1 MYLKKIEIKGFKSFS
16 DKVVVSFD
24 KGLNVITGPNGSGK
38 CIAGEQKIFLLEEGI
53 EVRKFFEKIYEEKKN
68 ILLKTDEAE
77 YLIPLELST
86 LPSLEE
92 ERYELV
98 FNKPLAIMKK
108 KYNGKILEI
117 IGENGSKIRVTPEH
131 KVLSEQGWKNAKDL
145 SLGAR
150 VLSFGELK
158 IDWEKICE
166 IKTIKYI
173 GDVYDVYL
181 PQQHNYLIGKYG
193 VVVHNSNLIDAIKF
207 VLGEN
212 NARLLRVDKMVN
224 LFSDS
229 IREKDTKVYGRI
241 YLDNSDKKIP
251 LDEKEVVISRYLD
264 KNGES
269 VYYVNRKRATK
280 VAVQNLLSMAGLY
293 VRGYNIVMQGE
304 ISRMSERTP
313 EEIRKIIEESVG
325 LASYDE
331 KRAEAE
337 EELKEAE
344 VNLKVAMSKLEEVR
358 NRLLQLEEE
367 MNRKATKKSLEN
379 ILQKLQAMTIRKEIE
394 KKLNAKKEV
403 EDQVKRIDEELEKI
417 EEVYSIKKKQY
428 DDIVS
433 RYISEKRDNTLN
445 EMVLKL
451 REIDSTILKNNN
463 EVNEL
468 RLQESKIRQE
478 IEKIERDLTE
488 KKKEFQAMREKIRRL
503 KKEVKMKK
511 KKHDKVKEK
520 LRMIKNE
527 LLTKQKEI
535 AKLNNYLENATI
547 RENQLSKELENI
559 KRGIKSKEEGLKA
572 NISQFR
578 VLNKRKSMIKRSIRM
593 FDLKLKKE
601 QKRETRLRTRLR
613 KKLAELEGMS
623 KQAKMKV
630 ERIEELRRVHR
641 DMEELREKVEKN
653 IGLKMGELITLK
665 KNEER
670 ARKLSEIIK
679 KAGINSKGIVADL
692 ISYPAE
698 LSKEVNLILEDFM
711 EAIVIDENEDIYL
724 ISKVLEQLGIS
735 GICLIKQTSIKDLG
749 SQNDENSILEKIEF
763 KIPGLKES
771 LKRMIGKTRAER
783 SAGRNEDIIVS
794 GNVKIARGIFSQIG
808 SKRKDP
814 KKLETELMQNTKKL
828 KNLEKEETL
837 LLNSEI
843 SKEERDLIE
852 AENKI
857 IRLKRDIEE
866 TKREITQTLENES
879 EIRRTARKLQ
889 EELEKTKNEILKAT
903 NNVVALIRERNEL
916 RKKYLRDLKDM
927 EHVKKKVKILKSKIK
942 TLQQAYE
949 NISSSIRS
957 IENEKESTTRSL
969 NNLEATIKSISNLKN
984 KEREEIL
991 KGENML
997 RDKIKAQTTIANKM
1011 KIMIEEVEAMNK
1023 QKLELEK
1030 EIDKNASVRNE
1041 DIVREVN
1048 LLKEEIEKLETK
1060 RKEISSIMQEKE
1072 RALQQISLEIQMLEL
1087 KLSESSI
1094 NIEALEERIEV
1105 PEETIMLVNEEY
1117 RKIGEV
1123 NMLADTQYKTQS
1135 ENYVLVVERLNKLEE
1150 EKKSIIDFI
1159 NEIESKKKEAFL
1171 EALDST
1177 NEAFNKY
1184 FNLMAGGSAWLEI
1197 ENKEDPFKGGV
1208 NIVVHFPNKYPRP
1221 VYGCSGGEK
1230 SVASLCFIFALQHLK
1245 PAPFYLFDEIDA
1257 HLDPVN
1263 VQNYARL
1270 LQLRSKDSQYIVI
1283 SLKDLIA
1290 SKADKVIGVFMK
1302 NGRTR
1307 VLDAQ
1312 QVISKGGSK

>member
-38 CIAGEQKIFLLEEGI
+38 CIAGEQKIFLLGEEV
-53 EVRKFFEKIYEEKKN
+53 EVKRFFEKIYEEKKN
-68 ILLKTDEAE
+68 ILLTTDEAE
-77 YLIPLELST
+77 YLISLELPA

-92 ERYELV
+92 RQHKLI
-98 FNKPLAIMKK
+98 FSKPLAIMKK
-108 KYNGKILEI
+108 KYNGTILEI

-145 SLGAR
+145 NLGIR
-150 VLSFGELK
+150 MLSFGELK
-158 IDWEKICE
+158 TDWEKICE

-173 GDVYDVYL
+173 GDVYDIYL
-181 PQQHNYLIGKYG
+181 SRQHNYLIGEYG
-193 VVVHNSNLIDAIKF
+193 IVVHNSNLIDAIKF

-212 NARLLRVDKMVN
+212 NARLLRVDKMAN

-313 EEIRKIIEESVG
+313 EEIRKIIEESIG

-331 KRAEAE
+331 KKAEAE

-344 VNLKVAMSKLEEVR
+344 VNLRVAMSKLEEVR

-367 MNRKATKKSLEN
+367 MNRKAAKKSLEN
-379 ILQKLQAMTIRKEIE
+379 MVQKLQAMMIRKEIE

-403 EDQVKRIDEELEKI
+403 EEQVKRIAEELEKI

-433 RYISEKRDNTLN
+433 RYISEKRNNTLN

-451 REIDSTILKNNN
+451 REIDSKILKSSN

-468 RLQESKIRQE
+468 RLQENRIRQE
-478 IEKIERDLTE
+478 IEKVETDLTE
-488 KKKEFQAMREKIRRL
+488 KKKELQIIREKIRRL
-503 KKEVKMKK
+503 KKKVKLEK
-511 KKHDKVKEK
+511 KKHDRVKEK
-520 LRMIKNE
+520 LRVTRNE
-527 LLTKQKEI
+527 LLIKQKEI
-535 AKLNNYLENATI
+535 AKLNNYLENAIT
-547 RENQLSKELENI
+547 RENQLSKELENS
-559 KRGIKSKEEGLKA
+559 KSGIKNKEEELKVSV
-572 NISQFR
+572 SQLR
-578 VLNKRKSMIKRSIRM
+578 VLREKKNVIKRSIRM
-593 FDLKLKKE
+593 LELKLKKE
-601 QKRETRLRTRLR
+601 QKKETKLRIRLER
-613 KKLAELEGMS
+613 KLAELREMS
-623 KQAKMKV
+623 KQARMKV
-630 ERIEELRRVHR
+630 ERIEELRKVHK
-641 DMEELREKVEKN
+641 DIEELREKVEKN
-653 IGLKMGELITLK
+653 ISLKMGELIILK

-698 LSKEVNLILEDFM
+698 LSREVNLILEDFM
-711 EAIVIDENEDIYL
+711 EAIVIDEKEDIYL

-735 GICLIKQTSIKDLG
+735 GICLIKQTNIKDIG

-771 LKRMIGKTRAER
+771 LKRIIGKTRVEY
-783 SAGRNEDIIVS
+783 STGRKEDIIVS
-794 GNVKIARGIFSQIG
+794 GNVKIAKGIFSQIG
-808 SKRKDP
+808 LRRKDP
-814 KKLETELMQNTKKL
+814 KKLETELLQNTQKL

-837 LLNSEI
+837 LLNSEVT
-843 SKEERDLIE
+843 KEERELTE
-852 AENKI
+852 TENKI
-857 IRLKRDIEE
+857 IRLKRDVEDI
-866 TKREITQTLENES
+866 KRKITQTLENENK
-879 EIRRTARKLQ
+879 IRRTARKLR

-903 NNVVALIRERNEL
+903 NNVTALIREKNEL
-916 RKKYLRDLKDM
+916 RRKYLKALKDR
-927 EHVKKKVKILKSKIK
+927 EQVKKKVIILKAKIK

-949 NISSSIRS
+949 NMSNSIRS
-957 IENEKESTTRSL
+957 LENEKESITRSL
-969 NNLEATIKSISNLKN
+969 NNLEATIRSIFNLKN
-984 KEREEIL
+984 KKREEIL
-991 KGENML
+991 KGENIL
-997 RDKIKAQTTIANKM
+997 RDKIKTQNTITNKM
-1011 KIMIEEVEAMNK
+1011 KSIIEEVEAMNK

-1041 DIVREVN
+1041 DIIREVN
-1048 LLKEEIEKLETK
+1048 LLKGEIEELETK
-1060 RKEISSIMQEKE
+1060 HKEISSIAQEKE

-1087 KLSESSI
+1087 KLSESAI
-1094 NIEALEERIEV
+1094 NVGALEERIEV
-1105 PEETIMLVNEEY
+1105 PEETITLVNEEY
-1117 RKIGEV
+1117 RKMGEV
-1123 NMLADTQYKTQS
+1123 NMLADTQYKAQS

-1159 NEIESKKKEAFL
+1159 NEIESKKRAAFL
-1171 EALDST
+1171 EALDSI

-1184 FNLMAGGSAWLEI
+1184 FNLMVGGSAWLEI

-1230 SVASLCFIFALQHLK
+1230 SVAALCFIFALQHLK

-1312 QVISKGGSK
+1312 QVISKGRS

>member
-38 CIAGEQKIFLLEEGI
+38 CIAGEQKIFLLGEEV
-53 EVRKFFEKIYEEKKN
+53 EVKRFFEKIYEEKKN
-68 ILLKTDEAE
+68 ILLTTDEAE
-77 YLIPLELST
+77 YLISLELPA

-92 ERYELV
+92 RQHKLI
-98 FNKPLAIMKK
+98 FSKPLAIMKK
-108 KYNGKILEI
+108 KYNGTILEI

-145 SLGAR
+145 NLGIR
-150 VLSFGELK
+150 MLSFGELK
-158 IDWEKICE
+158 TDWEKICE

-173 GDVYDVYL
+173 GDVYDIYL
-181 PQQHNYLIGKYG
+181 SRQHNYLIGEYG
-193 VVVHNSNLIDAIKF
+193 IVVHNSNLIDAIKF

-212 NARLLRVDKMVN
+212 NARLLRVDKMAN

-313 EEIRKIIEESVG
+313 EEIRKIIEESIG

-331 KRAEAE
+331 KKAEAE

-344 VNLKVAMSKLEEVR
+344 VNLRVAMSKLEEVR

-367 MNRKATKKSLEN
+367 MNRKAAKKSLEN
-379 ILQKLQAMTIRKEIE
+379 MVQKLQAMMIRKEIE

-403 EDQVKRIDEELEKI
+403 EEQVKRIAEELEKI

-433 RYISEKRDNTLN
+433 RYISEKRNNTLN

-451 REIDSTILKNNN
+451 REIDSKILKSSN

-468 RLQESKIRQE
+468 RLQENRIRQE
-478 IEKIERDLTE
+478 IEKVETDLTE
-488 KKKEFQAMREKIRRL
+488 KKKELQIIREKIRRL
-503 KKEVKMKK
+503 KKKVKLEK
-511 KKHDKVKEK
+511 KKHDRVKEK
-520 LRMIKNE
+520 LRVTRNE
-527 LLTKQKEI
+527 LLIKQKEI
-535 AKLNNYLENATI
+535 AKLNNYLENAIT
-547 RENQLSKELENI
+547 RENQLSKELENS
-559 KRGIKSKEEGLKA
+559 KSGIKNKEEELKVSV
-572 NISQFR
+572 SQLR
-578 VLNKRKSMIKRSIRM
+578 VLREKKNVIKRSIRM
-593 FDLKLKKE
+593 LELKLKKE
-601 QKRETRLRTRLR
+601 QKKETKLRIRLER
-613 KKLAELEGMS
+613 KLAELREMS
-623 KQAKMKV
+623 KQARMKV
-630 ERIEELRRVHR
+630 ERIEELRKVHK
-641 DMEELREKVEKN
+641 DIEELREKVEKN
-653 IGLKMGELITLK
+653 ISLKMGELIILK

-698 LSKEVNLILEDFM
+698 LSREVNLILEDFM
-711 EAIVIDENEDIYL
+711 EAIVIDEKEDIYL

-735 GICLIKQTSIKDLG
+735 GICLIKQTNIKDIG

-771 LKRMIGKTRAER
+771 LKRIIGKTRVEY
-783 SAGRNEDIIVS
+783 STGRKEDIIVS
-794 GNVKIARGIFSQIG
+794 GNVKIAKGIFSQIG
-808 SKRKDP
+808 LRRKDP
-814 KKLETELMQNTKKL
+814 KKLETELLQNTQKL

-837 LLNSEI
+837 LLNSEVA
-843 SKEERDLIE
+843 KEERELTE
-852 AENKI
+852 TENKI
-857 IRLKRDIEE
+857 IRLKRDIEDI
-866 TKREITQTLENES
+866 KRKITQTLENENK
-879 EIRRTARKLQ
+879 IRRTARKLR

-903 NNVVALIRERNEL
+903 NNVTALIREKNEL
-916 RKKYLRDLKDM
+916 RRKYLKALKDR
-927 EHVKKKVKILKSKIK
+927 EQVKKKVIILKAKIK

-949 NISSSIRS
+949 NMSNSIRS
-957 IENEKESTTRSL
+957 LENEKESITRSL
-969 NNLEATIKSISNLKN
+969 NNLEATIRSIFNLKN
-984 KEREEIL
+984 KKREEIL
-991 KGENML
+991 KGENIL
-997 RDKIKAQTTIANKM
+997 RDKIKTQNTITNKM
-1011 KIMIEEVEAMNK
+1011 KSIIEEVEAMNK

-1041 DIVREVN
+1041 DIIREVN
-1048 LLKEEIEKLETK
+1048 LLKGEIEELETK
-1060 RKEISSIMQEKE
+1060 HKEISSIAQEKE

-1087 KLSESSI
+1087 KLSESAI
-1094 NIEALEERIEV
+1094 NVGALEERIEV
-1105 PEETIMLVNEEY
+1105 PEETITLVNEEY
-1117 RKIGEV
+1117 RKMGEV
-1123 NMLADTQYKTQS
+1123 NMLADTQYKAQS

-1159 NEIESKKKEAFL
+1159 NEIESKKRAAFL
-1171 EALDST
+1171 EALDSI

-1184 FNLMAGGSAWLEI
+1184 FNLMVGGSAWLEI

-1230 SVASLCFIFALQHLK
+1230 SVAALCFIFALQHLK

-1312 QVISKGGSK
+1312 QVISKGRS

>member
-38 CIAGEQKIFLLEEGI
+38 CIAGEQKIFLLGEEV
-53 EVRKFFEKIYEEKKN
+53 EVKRFFEKIYEEKKN
-68 ILLKTDEAE
+68 ILLTTDEAE
-77 YLIPLELST
+77 YLISLELPA

-92 ERYELV
+92 RQHKLI
-98 FNKPLAIMKK
+98 FSKPLAIMKK
-108 KYNGKILEI
+108 KYNGTILEI

-145 SLGAR
+145 NLGIR
-150 VLSFGELK
+150 MLSFGELK
-158 IDWEKICE
+158 TDWEKICE

-173 GDVYDVYL
+173 GDVYDIYL
-181 PQQHNYLIGKYG
+181 SRQHNYLIGEYG
-193 VVVHNSNLIDAIKF
+193 IVVHNSNLIDAIKF

-212 NARLLRVDKMVN
+212 NARLLRVDKMAN

-313 EEIRKIIEESVG
+313 EEIRKIIEESIG

-331 KRAEAE
+331 KKAEAE

-344 VNLKVAMSKLEEVR
+344 VNLRVAMSKLEEVR

-367 MNRKATKKSLEN
+367 MNRKAAKKSLEN
-379 ILQKLQAMTIRKEIE
+379 MVQKLQAMMIRKEIE

-403 EDQVKRIDEELEKI
+403 EEQVKRIAEELEKI

-433 RYISEKRDNTLN
+433 RYISEKRNNTLN

-451 REIDSTILKNNN
+451 REIDSKILKSSN

-468 RLQESKIRQE
+468 RLQENRIRQE
-478 IEKIERDLTE
+478 IEKVETDLTE
-488 KKKEFQAMREKIRRL
+488 KKKELQIIREKIRRL
-503 KKEVKMKK
+503 KKKVKLEK
-511 KKHDKVKEK
+511 KKHDRVKEK
-520 LRMIKNE
+520 LRVTRNE
-527 LLTKQKEI
+527 LLIKQKEI
-535 AKLNNYLENATI
+535 AKLNNYLENAIT
-547 RENQLSKELENI
+547 RENQLSKELENS
-559 KRGIKSKEEGLKA
+559 KRGIKNKEEELKVSV
-572 NISQFR
+572 SQLR
-578 VLNKRKSMIKRSIRM
+578 VLREKKNVIKRSIRM
-593 FDLKLKKE
+593 LELKLKKE
-601 QKRETRLRTRLR
+601 QKKETKLRIRLER
-613 KKLAELEGMS
+613 KLAELREMS
-623 KQAKMKV
+623 KQARMKV
-630 ERIEELRRVHR
+630 ERIEELRKVHK
-641 DMEELREKVEKN
+641 DIEELREKVEKN
-653 IGLKMGELITLK
+653 ISLKMGELIILK

-698 LSKEVNLILEDFM
+698 LSREVNLILEDFM
-711 EAIVIDENEDIYL
+711 EAIVIDEKEDIYL

-735 GICLIKQTSIKDLG
+735 GICLIKQTNIKDIG

-771 LKRMIGKTRAER
+771 LKRIIGKTRVEY
-783 SAGRNEDIIVS
+783 STGRKEDIIVS
-794 GNVKIARGIFSQIG
+794 GNVKIAKGIFSQIG
-808 SKRKDP
+808 LRRKDP
-814 KKLETELMQNTKKL
+814 KKLETELLQNTQKL

-837 LLNSEI
+837 LLNSEVT
-843 SKEERDLIE
+843 KEERELTE
-852 AENKI
+852 TENKI

-866 TKREITQTLENES
+866 IKRKITQTLENENK
-879 EIRRTARKLQ
+879 IRRTARKLR

-903 NNVVALIRERNEL
+903 NNVTALIREKNEL
-916 RKKYLRDLKDM
+916 RRKYLKALKDR
-927 EHVKKKVKILKSKIK
+927 EQVKKKVIILKAKIK

-949 NISSSIRS
+949 NMSNSIRS
-957 IENEKESTTRSL
+957 LENEKESITRSL
-969 NNLEATIKSISNLKN
+969 NNLEATIRSIFNLKN
-984 KEREEIL
+984 KKREEIL
-991 KGENML
+991 KGENIL
-997 RDKIKAQTTIANKM
+997 RDKIKTQNTITNKM
-1011 KIMIEEVEAMNK
+1011 KSIIEEVEAMNK

-1041 DIVREVN
+1041 DIIREVN
-1048 LLKEEIEKLETK
+1048 LLKGEIEELETK
-1060 RKEISSIMQEKE
+1060 HKEISSIAQEKE

-1087 KLSESSI
+1087 KLSESAI
-1094 NIEALEERIEV
+1094 NVGALEERIEV
-1105 PEETIMLVNEEY
+1105 PEETITLVNEEY
-1117 RKIGEV
+1117 RKMGEV
-1123 NMLADTQYKTQS
+1123 NMLADTQYKAQS

-1159 NEIESKKKEAFL
+1159 NEIESKKRAAFL
-1171 EALDST
+1171 EALDSI

-1184 FNLMAGGSAWLEI
+1184 FNLMVGGSAWLEI

-1230 SVASLCFIFALQHLK
+1230 SVAALCFIFALQHLK

-1312 QVISKGGSK
+1312 QVISKGRS

>member
-38 CIAGEQKIFLLEEGI
+38 CIAGEQKIFLLGEEV
-53 EVRKFFEKIYEEKKN
+53 EVKRFFEKIYEEKKN
-68 ILLKTDEAE
+68 ILLTTDEAE
-77 YLIPLELST
+77 YLISLELPA

-92 ERYELV
+92 RQHKLI
-98 FNKPLAIMKK
+98 FSKPLAIMKK
-108 KYNGKILEI
+108 KYNGTILEI

-145 SLGAR
+145 NLGIR
-150 VLSFGELK
+150 MLSFGELK
-158 IDWEKICE
+158 TDWEKICE

-173 GDVYDVYL
+173 GDVYDIYL
-181 PQQHNYLIGKYG
+181 SRQHNYLIGEYG
-193 VVVHNSNLIDAIKF
+193 IVVHNSNLIDAIKF

-212 NARLLRVDKMVN
+212 NARLLRVDKMAN

-313 EEIRKIIEESVG
+313 EEIRKIIEESIG

-331 KRAEAE
+331 KKAEAE

-344 VNLKVAMSKLEEVR
+344 VNLRVAMSKLEEVR

-367 MNRKATKKSLEN
+367 MNRKAAKKSLEN
-379 ILQKLQAMTIRKEIE
+379 MVQKLQAMMIRKEIE

-403 EDQVKRIDEELEKI
+403 EEQVKRIAEELEKI

-433 RYISEKRDNTLN
+433 RYISEKRNNTLN

-451 REIDSTILKNNN
+451 REIDSKILKSSN

-468 RLQESKIRQE
+468 RLQENRIRQE
-478 IEKIERDLTE
+478 IEKVETDLTE
-488 KKKEFQAMREKIRRL
+488 KKKELQIIREKIRRL
-503 KKEVKMKK
+503 KKKVKLEK
-511 KKHDKVKEK
+511 KKHDRVKEK
-520 LRMIKNE
+520 LRVTRNE
-527 LLTKQKEI
+527 LLIKQKEI
-535 AKLNNYLENATI
+535 AKLNNYLENAIT
-547 RENQLSKELENI
+547 RENQLSKELENS
-559 KRGIKSKEEGLKA
+559 KSGIKNKEEELKVSV
-572 NISQFR
+572 SQLR
-578 VLNKRKSMIKRSIRM
+578 VLREKKNVIKRSIRM
-593 FDLKLKKE
+593 LELKLKKE
-601 QKRETRLRTRLR
+601 QKKETKLRIRLER
-613 KKLAELEGMS
+613 KLAELREMS
-623 KQAKMKV
+623 KQARMKV
-630 ERIEELRRVHR
+630 ERIEELRKVHK
-641 DMEELREKVEKN
+641 DIEELREKVEKN
-653 IGLKMGELITLK
+653 ISLKMGELIFLK

-698 LSKEVNLILEDFM
+698 LSREVNLILEDFM
-711 EAIVIDENEDIYL
+711 EAIVIDEKEDIYL

-735 GICLIKQTSIKDLG
+735 GICLIKQTNIKDIG

-771 LKRMIGKTRAER
+771 LKRIIGKTRVEY
-783 SAGRNEDIIVS
+783 STGRKEDIIVS
-794 GNVKIARGIFSQIG
+794 GNVKIAKGIFSQIG
-808 SKRKDP
+808 LRRKDP
-814 KKLETELMQNTKKL
+814 KKLETELLQNTQKL

-837 LLNSEI
+837 LLNSEVT
-843 SKEERDLIE
+843 KEERELTE
-852 AENKI
+852 TENKI
-857 IRLKRDIEE
+857 IRLKRDVEDI
-866 TKREITQTLENES
+866 KRKITQTLENENK
-879 EIRRTARKLQ
+879 IRRTARKLR

-903 NNVVALIRERNEL
+903 NNVTALIREKNEL
-916 RKKYLRDLKDM
+916 RRKYLKALKDR
-927 EHVKKKVKILKSKIK
+927 EQVKKKVIILKAKIK

-949 NISSSIRS
+949 NMSNSIRS
-957 IENEKESTTRSL
+957 LENEKESITRSL
-969 NNLEATIKSISNLKN
+969 NNLEATIRSIFNLKN
-984 KEREEIL
+984 KKREEIL
-991 KGENML
+991 KGENIL
-997 RDKIKAQTTIANKM
+997 RDKIKTQNTITNKM
-1011 KIMIEEVEAMNK
+1011 KSIIEEVEAMNK

-1041 DIVREVN
+1041 DIIREVN
-1048 LLKEEIEKLETK
+1048 LLKGEIEELETK
-1060 RKEISSIMQEKE
+1060 HKEISSIAQEKE

-1087 KLSESSI
+1087 KLSESAI
-1094 NIEALEERIEV
+1094 NVGALEERIEV
-1105 PEETIMLVNEEY
+1105 PEETITLVNEEY
-1117 RKIGEV
+1117 RKMGEV
-1123 NMLADTQYKTQS
+1123 NMLADTQYKAQS

-1159 NEIESKKKEAFL
+1159 NEIESKKRAAFL
-1171 EALDST
+1171 EALDSI

-1184 FNLMAGGSAWLEI
+1184 FNLMVGGSAWLEI

-1230 SVASLCFIFALQHLK
+1230 SVAALCFIFALQHLK

-1312 QVISKGGSK
+1312 QVISKGRS

>member
-38 CIAGEQKIFLLEEGI
+38 CIAGEQKIFLLGEEV
-53 EVRKFFEKIYEEKKN
+53 EVKRFFEKIYEEKKN
-68 ILLKTDEAE
+68 ILLTTDEAE
-77 YLIPLELST
+77 YLISLELPA

-92 ERYELV
+92 RQHKLI
-98 FNKPLAIMKK
+98 FSKPLAIMKK
-108 KYNGKILEI
+108 KYNGTILEI

-145 SLGAR
+145 NLGIR
-150 VLSFGELK
+150 MLSFGELK
-158 IDWEKICE
+158 TDWEKICE

-173 GDVYDVYL
+173 GDVYDIYL
-181 PQQHNYLIGKYG
+181 SRQHNYLIGEYG
-193 VVVHNSNLIDAIKF
+193 IVVHNSNLIDAIKF

-212 NARLLRVDKMVN
+212 NARLLRVDKMAN

-313 EEIRKIIEESVG
+313 EEIRKIIEESIG

-331 KRAEAE
+331 KKAEAE

-344 VNLKVAMSKLEEVR
+344 VNLRVAMSKLEEVR

-367 MNRKATKKSLEN
+367 MNRKAAKKSLEN
-379 ILQKLQAMTIRKEIE
+379 MVQKLQAMMIRKEIE

-403 EDQVKRIDEELEKI
+403 EEQVKRIAEELEKI

-433 RYISEKRDNTLN
+433 RYISEKRNNTLN

-451 REIDSTILKNNN
+451 REIDSKILKSSN

-468 RLQESKIRQE
+468 RLQENRIRQE
-478 IEKIERDLTE
+478 IEKVETDLTE
-488 KKKEFQAMREKIRRL
+488 KKKELQIIREKIRRL
-503 KKEVKMKK
+503 KKKVKLEK
-511 KKHDKVKEK
+511 KKHDRVKEK
-520 LRMIKNE
+520 LRVTRNE
-527 LLTKQKEI
+527 LLIKQKEI
-535 AKLNNYLENATI
+535 AKLNNYLENAIT
-547 RENQLSKELENI
+547 RENQLSKELENS
-559 KRGIKSKEEGLKA
+559 KSGIKNKEEELKVSV
-572 NISQFR
+572 SQLR
-578 VLNKRKSMIKRSIRM
+578 VLREKKNVIKRSIRM
-593 FDLKLKKE
+593 LELKLKKE
-601 QKRETRLRTRLR
+601 QKKETKLRIRLER
-613 KKLAELEGMS
+613 KLAELREMS
-623 KQAKMKV
+623 KQARMKV
-630 ERIEELRRVHR
+630 ERIEELRKVHK
-641 DMEELREKVEKN
+641 DIEELREKVEKN
-653 IGLKMGELITLK
+653 ISLKMGELIILK

-698 LSKEVNLILEDFM
+698 LSREVNLILEDFM
-711 EAIVIDENEDIYL
+711 EAIVIDEKEDIYL

-735 GICLIKQTSIKDLG
+735 GICLIKQTNIKDIG

-771 LKRMIGKTRAER
+771 LKRIIGKTRVEY
-783 SAGRNEDIIVS
+783 STGRKEDIIVS
-794 GNVKIARGIFSQIG
+794 GNVKIAKGIFSQIG
-808 SKRKDP
+808 LRRKDP
-814 KKLETELMQNTKKL
+814 KKLETELLQNTQKL
-828 KNLEKEETL
+828 KNLEKEETS
-837 LLNSEI
+837 LLNSEVT
-843 SKEERDLIE
+843 KEERELTE
-852 AENKI
+852 TENKI
-857 IRLKRDIEE
+857 IRLKRDIEDI
-866 TKREITQTLENES
+866 KRKITQTLENENK
-879 EIRRTARKLQ
+879 IRRTARKLR

-903 NNVVALIRERNEL
+903 NNVTALIREKNEL
-916 RKKYLRDLKDM
+916 RRKYLKALKDR
-927 EHVKKKVKILKSKIK
+927 EQVKKKVIILKAKIK

-949 NISSSIRS
+949 NMSNSIRS
-957 IENEKESTTRSL
+957 LENEKESITRSL
-969 NNLEATIKSISNLKN
+969 NNLEATIRSIFNLKN
-984 KEREEIL
+984 KKREEIL
-991 KGENML
+991 KGENIL
-997 RDKIKAQTTIANKM
+997 RDKIKTQNTITNKM
-1011 KIMIEEVEAMNK
+1011 KSIIEEVEAMNK

-1041 DIVREVN
+1041 DIIREVN
-1048 LLKEEIEKLETK
+1048 LLKGEIEELETK
-1060 RKEISSIMQEKE
+1060 HKEISSIAQEKE

-1087 KLSESSI
+1087 KLSESAI
-1094 NIEALEERIEV
+1094 NVGALEERIEV
-1105 PEETIMLVNEEY
+1105 PEETITLVNEEY
-1117 RKIGEV
+1117 RKMGEV
-1123 NMLADTQYKTQS
+1123 NMLADTQYKAQS

-1159 NEIESKKKEAFL
+1159 NEIESKKRAAFL
-1171 EALDST
+1171 EALDSI

-1184 FNLMAGGSAWLEI
+1184 FNLMVGGSAWLEI

-1230 SVASLCFIFALQHLK
+1230 SVAALCFIFALQHLK

-1312 QVISKGGSK
+1312 QVISKGRS

>member
-38 CIAGEQKIFLLEEGI
+38 CIAGEQKIFLLGEEV
-53 EVRKFFEKIYEEKKN
+53 EVKRFFEKIYEEKKN
-68 ILLKTDEAE
+68 ILLTTDEAE
-77 YLIPLELST
+77 YLISLELPA

-92 ERYELV
+92 RQHKLI
-98 FNKPLAIMKK
+98 FSKPLAIMKK
-108 KYNGKILEI
+108 KYNGTILEI

-145 SLGAR
+145 NLGIR
-150 VLSFGELK
+150 MLSFGELK
-158 IDWEKICE
+158 TDWEKICE

-173 GDVYDVYL
+173 GDVYDIYL
-181 PQQHNYLIGKYG
+181 SRQHNYLIGEYG
-193 VVVHNSNLIDAIKF
+193 IVVHNSNLIDAIKF

-212 NARLLRVDKMVN
+212 NARLLRVDKMAN

-313 EEIRKIIEESVG
+313 EEIRKIIEESIG

-331 KRAEAE
+331 KKAEAE

-344 VNLKVAMSKLEEVR
+344 VNLRVAMSKLEEVR

-367 MNRKATKKSLEN
+367 MNRKAAKKSLEN
-379 ILQKLQAMTIRKEIE
+379 MVQKLQAMMIRKEIE

-403 EDQVKRIDEELEKI
+403 EEQVKRIAEELEKI

-433 RYISEKRDNTLN
+433 RYISEKRNNTLN

-451 REIDSTILKNNN
+451 REIDSKILKSSN

-468 RLQESKIRQE
+468 RLQENRIRQE
-478 IEKIERDLTE
+478 IEKVETDLTE
-488 KKKEFQAMREKIRRL
+488 KKKELQIIREKIRRL
-503 KKEVKMKK
+503 KKKVKLEK
-511 KKHDKVKEK
+511 KKHDRVKEK
-520 LRMIKNE
+520 LRVTRNE
-527 LLTKQKEI
+527 LLIKQREI
-535 AKLNNYLENATI
+535 AKLNNYLENAIT
-547 RENQLSKELENI
+547 RENQLSKELENS
-559 KRGIKSKEEGLKA
+559 KSGIKNKEEELKVSV
-572 NISQFR
+572 SQLR
-578 VLNKRKSMIKRSIRM
+578 VLREKKNVIKRSIRM
-593 FDLKLKKE
+593 LELKLKKE
-601 QKRETRLRTRLR
+601 QKKETKLRIRLER
-613 KKLAELEGMS
+613 KLAELREMS
-623 KQAKMKV
+623 KQARMKV
-630 ERIEELRRVHR
+630 ERIEELRKVHK
-641 DMEELREKVEKN
+641 DIEELREKVEKN
-653 IGLKMGELITLK
+653 ISLKMGELIILK

-698 LSKEVNLILEDFM
+698 LSREVNLILEDFM
-711 EAIVIDENEDIYL
+711 EAIVIDEKEDIYL

-735 GICLIKQTSIKDLG
+735 GICLIKQTNIKDIG

-771 LKRMIGKTRAER
+771 LKRIIGKTRVEY
-783 SAGRNEDIIVS
+783 STGRKEDIIVS
-794 GNVKIARGIFSQIG
+794 GNVKIAKGIFSQIG
-808 SKRKDP
+808 LRRKDP
-814 KKLETELMQNTKKL
+814 KKLETELLQNTQKL

-837 LLNSEI
+837 LLNSEVA
-843 SKEERDLIE
+843 KEERELTE
-852 AENKI
+852 TENKI
-857 IRLKRDIEE
+857 IRLKRDVEDI
-866 TKREITQTLENES
+866 KRKITQTLENENK
-879 EIRRTARKLQ
+879 IRRTARKLR

-903 NNVVALIRERNEL
+903 NNVTALIREKNEL
-916 RKKYLRDLKDM
+916 RRKYLKALKDR
-927 EHVKKKVKILKSKIK
+927 EQVKKKVIILKAKIK

-949 NISSSIRS
+949 NMSNSIRS
-957 IENEKESTTRSL
+957 LENEKESITRSL
-969 NNLEATIKSISNLKN
+969 NNLEATIRSIFNLKN
-984 KEREEIL
+984 KKREEIL
-991 KGENML
+991 KGENIL
-997 RDKIKAQTTIANKM
+997 RDKIKTQNTITNKM
-1011 KIMIEEVEAMNK
+1011 KSIIEEVEAMNK

-1041 DIVREVN
+1041 DIIREVN
-1048 LLKEEIEKLETK
+1048 LLKGEIEELETK
-1060 RKEISSIMQEKE
+1060 HKEISSIAQEKE

-1087 KLSESSI
+1087 KLSESAI
-1094 NIEALEERIEV
+1094 NVGALEERIEV
-1105 PEETIMLVNEEY
+1105 PEETITLVNEEY
-1117 RKIGEV
+1117 RKMGEV
-1123 NMLADTQYKTQS
+1123 NMLADTQYKAQS

-1159 NEIESKKKEAFL
+1159 NEIESKKRAAFL
-1171 EALDST
+1171 EALDSI

-1184 FNLMAGGSAWLEI
+1184 FNLMVGGSAWLEI

-1230 SVASLCFIFALQHLK
+1230 SVAALCFIFALQHLK

-1312 QVISKGGSK
+1312 QVISKGRS

>member
-38 CIAGEQKIFLLEEGI
+38 CIAGEQKIFLLGEEV
-53 EVRKFFEKIYEEKKN
+53 EVKRFFEKIYEEKKN
-68 ILLKTDEAE
+68 ILLTTDEAE
-77 YLIPLELST
+77 YLISLELPA

-92 ERYELV
+92 RQHKLI
-98 FNKPLAIMKK
+98 FSKPLAIMKK
-108 KYNGKILEI
+108 KYNGTILEI

-145 SLGAR
+145 NLGIR
-150 VLSFGELK
+150 MLSFGELK
-158 IDWEKICE
+158 TDWEKICE

-173 GDVYDVYL
+173 GDVYDIYL
-181 PQQHNYLIGKYG
+181 SRQHNYLIGEYG
-193 VVVHNSNLIDAIKF
+193 IVVHNSNLIDAIKF

-212 NARLLRVDKMVN
+212 NARLLRVDKMAN

-313 EEIRKIIEESVG
+313 EEIRKIIEESIG

-331 KRAEAE
+331 KKAEAE

-344 VNLKVAMSKLEEVR
+344 VNLRVAMSKLEEVR

-367 MNRKATKKSLEN
+367 MNRKAAKKSLEN
-379 ILQKLQAMTIRKEIE
+379 MVQKLQAMMIRKEIE

-403 EDQVKRIDEELEKI
+403 EEQVKRIAEELEKI

-433 RYISEKRDNTLN
+433 RYISEKRNNTLN

-451 REIDSTILKNNN
+451 REIDSKILKSSN

-468 RLQESKIRQE
+468 RLQENRIRQE
-478 IEKIERDLTE
+478 IEKVETDLTE
-488 KKKEFQAMREKIRRL
+488 KKKELQIIREKIRRL
-503 KKEVKMKK
+503 KKKVKLEK
-511 KKHDKVKEK
+511 KKHDRVKEK
-520 LRMIKNE
+520 LRVTRNE
-527 LLTKQKEI
+527 LLIKQKEI
-535 AKLNNYLENATI
+535 AKLNNYLENAIT
-547 RENQLSKELENI
+547 RENQLSKELENS
-559 KRGIKSKEEGLKA
+559 KSGIKNKEEEFKVSV
-572 NISQFR
+572 SQLR
-578 VLNKRKSMIKRSIRM
+578 VLREKKNVIKRSIRM
-593 FDLKLKKE
+593 LELKLKKE
-601 QKRETRLRTRLR
+601 QKKETKLRIRLER
-613 KKLAELEGMS
+613 KLAELREMS
-623 KQAKMKV
+623 KQARMKV
-630 ERIEELRRVHR
+630 ERIEELRKVHK
-641 DMEELREKVEKN
+641 DIEELREKVEKN
-653 IGLKMGELITLK
+653 ISLKMGELIFLK

-698 LSKEVNLILEDFM
+698 LSREVNLILEDFM
-711 EAIVIDENEDIYL
+711 EAIVIDEKEDIYL

-735 GICLIKQTSIKDLG
+735 GICLIKQTNIKDIG

-771 LKRMIGKTRAER
+771 LKRIIGKTRVEY
-783 SAGRNEDIIVS
+783 STGRKEDIIVS
-794 GNVKIARGIFSQIG
+794 GNVKIAKGIFSQIG
-808 SKRKDP
+808 LRRKDP
-814 KKLETELMQNTKKL
+814 KKLETELLQNTQKL

-837 LLNSEI
+837 LLNSEVA
-843 SKEERDLIE
+843 KEERELTE
-852 AENKI
+852 TENKI

-866 TKREITQTLENES
+866 IKRKITQTLENENK
-879 EIRRTARKLQ
+879 IRRTARKLR

-903 NNVVALIRERNEL
+903 NNVTALIREKNEL
-916 RKKYLRDLKDM
+916 RRKYLKALKDR
-927 EHVKKKVKILKSKIK
+927 EQVKKKVIILKAKIK

-949 NISSSIRS
+949 NMSNSIRS
-957 IENEKESTTRSL
+957 LENEKESITRSL
-969 NNLEATIKSISNLKN
+969 NNLEATIRSIFNLKN
-984 KEREEIL
+984 KKREEIL
-991 KGENML
+991 KGENIL
-997 RDKIKAQTTIANKM
+997 RDKIKTQNTITNKM
-1011 KIMIEEVEAMNK
+1011 KSIIEEVEAMNK

-1041 DIVREVN
+1041 DIIREVN
-1048 LLKEEIEKLETK
+1048 LLKGEIEELETK
-1060 RKEISSIMQEKE
+1060 HKEISSIAQEKE

-1087 KLSESSI
+1087 KLSESAI
-1094 NIEALEERIEV
+1094 NVGALEERIEV
-1105 PEETIMLVNEEY
+1105 PEETITLVNEEY
-1117 RKIGEV
+1117 RKMGEV
-1123 NMLADTQYKTQS
+1123 NMLADTQYKAQS

-1159 NEIESKKKEAFL
+1159 NEIESKKRAAFL
-1171 EALDST
+1171 EALDSI

-1184 FNLMAGGSAWLEI
+1184 FNLMVGGSAWLEI

-1230 SVASLCFIFALQHLK
+1230 SVAALCFIFALQHLK

-1312 QVISKGGSK
+1312 QVISKGRS

>member
-38 CIAGEQKIFLLEEGI
+38 CIAGEQKIFLLGEEV
-53 EVRKFFEKIYEEKKN
+53 EVKRFFEKIYEEKKN
-68 ILLKTDEAE
+68 ILLTTDEAE
-77 YLIPLELST
+77 YLISLELPA

-92 ERYELV
+92 RQHKLI
-98 FNKPLAIMKK
+98 FSKPLAIMKK
-108 KYNGKILEI
+108 KYNGTILEI

-145 SLGAR
+145 NLGIR
-150 VLSFGELK
+150 MLSFGELK
-158 IDWEKICE
+158 TDWEKICE

-173 GDVYDVYL
+173 GDVYDIYL
-181 PQQHNYLIGKYG
+181 SRQHNYLIGEYG
-193 VVVHNSNLIDAIKF
+193 IVVHNSNLIDAIKF

-212 NARLLRVDKMVN
+212 NARLLRVDKMAN

-313 EEIRKIIEESVG
+313 EEIRKIIEESIG

-331 KRAEAE
+331 KKAEAE

-344 VNLKVAMSKLEEVR
+344 VNLRVAMSKLEEVR

-367 MNRKATKKSLEN
+367 MNRKAAKKSLEN
-379 ILQKLQAMTIRKEIE
+379 MVQKLQAMMIRKEIE

-403 EDQVKRIDEELEKI
+403 EEQVKRIAEELEKI

-433 RYISEKRDNTLN
+433 RYISEKRNNTLN

-451 REIDSTILKNNN
+451 REIDSKILKSSN

-468 RLQESKIRQE
+468 RLQENRIRQE
-478 IEKIERDLTE
+478 IEKVETDLTE
-488 KKKEFQAMREKIRRL
+488 KKKELQIIREKIRRL
-503 KKEVKMKK
+503 KKKVKLEK
-511 KKHDKVKEK
+511 KKHDRVKEK
-520 LRMIKNE
+520 LRVTRNE
-527 LLTKQKEI
+527 LLIKQKEI
-535 AKLNNYLENATI
+535 AKLNNYLENAIT
-547 RENQLSKELENI
+547 RENQLSKELENS
-559 KRGIKSKEEGLKA
+559 KRGIKNKEEELKVSV
-572 NISQFR
+572 SQLR
-578 VLNKRKSMIKRSIRM
+578 VLREKKNVIKRSIRM
-593 FDLKLKKE
+593 LELKLKKE
-601 QKRETRLRTRLR
+601 QKKETKLRIRLER
-613 KKLAELEGMS
+613 KLAELREMS
-623 KQAKMKV
+623 KQARMKV
-630 ERIEELRRVHR
+630 ERIEELRKVHK
-641 DMEELREKVEKN
+641 DIEELREKVEKN
-653 IGLKMGELITLK
+653 ISLKMGELIILK

-698 LSKEVNLILEDFM
+698 LSREVNLILEDFM
-711 EAIVIDENEDIYL
+711 EAIVIDEKEDIYL

-735 GICLIKQTSIKDLG
+735 GICLIKQTNIKDIG

-771 LKRMIGKTRAER
+771 LKRIIGKTRVEY
-783 SAGRNEDIIVS
+783 STGRKEDIIVS
-794 GNVKIARGIFSQIG
+794 GNVKIAKGIFSQIG
-808 SKRKDP
+808 LRRKDP
-814 KKLETELMQNTKKL
+814 KKLETELLQNTQKL
-828 KNLEKEETL
+828 KNLEKEETS
-837 LLNSEI
+837 LLNSEVT
-843 SKEERDLIE
+843 KEERELTE
-852 AENKI
+852 TENKI
-857 IRLKRDIEE
+857 IRLKRDIEDI
-866 TKREITQTLENES
+866 KRKITQTLENENK
-879 EIRRTARKLQ
+879 IRRTARKLR

-903 NNVVALIRERNEL
+903 NNVTALIREKNEL
-916 RKKYLRDLKDM
+916 RRKYLKALKDR
-927 EHVKKKVKILKSKIK
+927 EQVKKKVIILKAKIK

-949 NISSSIRS
+949 NMSNSIRS
-957 IENEKESTTRSL
+957 LENEKESITRSL
-969 NNLEATIKSISNLKN
+969 NNLEATIRSIFNLKN
-984 KEREEIL
+984 KKREEIL
-991 KGENML
+991 KGENIL
-997 RDKIKAQTTIANKM
+997 RDKIKTQNTITNKM
-1011 KIMIEEVEAMNK
+1011 KSIIEEVEAMNK

-1041 DIVREVN
+1041 DIIREVN
-1048 LLKEEIEKLETK
+1048 LLKGEIEELETK
-1060 RKEISSIMQEKE
+1060 HKEISSIAQEKE

-1087 KLSESSI
+1087 KLSESAI
-1094 NIEALEERIEV
+1094 NVGALEERIEV
-1105 PEETIMLVNEEY
+1105 PEETITLVNEEY
-1117 RKIGEV
+1117 RKMGEV
-1123 NMLADTQYKTQS
+1123 NMLADTQYKAQS

-1159 NEIESKKKEAFL
+1159 NEIESKKRAAFL
-1171 EALDST
+1171 EALDSI

-1184 FNLMAGGSAWLEI
+1184 FNLMVGGSAWLEI

-1230 SVASLCFIFALQHLK
+1230 SVAALCFIFALQHLK

-1312 QVISKGGSK
+1312 QVISKGRS

>member
-38 CIAGEQKIFLLEEGI
+38 CIAGEQKIFLLGEEV
-53 EVRKFFEKIYEEKKN
+53 EVKRFFEKIYEEKKN
-68 ILLKTDEAE
+68 ILLTTDEAE
-77 YLIPLELST
+77 YLISLELPA

-92 ERYELV
+92 RQHKLI
-98 FNKPLAIMKK
+98 FSKPLAIMKK
-108 KYNGKILEI
+108 KYNGTILEI

-145 SLGAR
+145 NLGIR
-150 VLSFGELK
+150 MLSFGELK
-158 IDWEKICE
+158 TDWEKICE

-173 GDVYDVYL
+173 GDVYDIYL
-181 PQQHNYLIGKYG
+181 SRQHNYLIGEYG
-193 VVVHNSNLIDAIKF
+193 IVVHNSNLIDAIKF

-212 NARLLRVDKMVN
+212 NARLLRVDKMAN

-313 EEIRKIIEESVG
+313 EEIRKIIEESIG

-331 KRAEAE
+331 KKAEAE

-344 VNLKVAMSKLEEVR
+344 VNLRVAMSKLEEVR

-367 MNRKATKKSLEN
+367 MNRKAAKKSLEN
-379 ILQKLQAMTIRKEIE
+379 MVQKLQAMMIRKEIE

-403 EDQVKRIDEELEKI
+403 EEQVKRIAEELEKI

-433 RYISEKRDNTLN
+433 RYISEKRNNTLN

-451 REIDSTILKNNN
+451 REIDSKILKSSN

-468 RLQESKIRQE
+468 RLQENRIRQE
-478 IEKIERDLTE
+478 IEKVETDLTE
-488 KKKEFQAMREKIRRL
+488 KKKELQIIREKIRRL
-503 KKEVKMKK
+503 KKKVKLEK
-511 KKHDKVKEK
+511 KKHDRVKEK
-520 LRMIKNE
+520 LRVTRNE
-527 LLTKQKEI
+527 LLIKQKEI
-535 AKLNNYLENATI
+535 AKLNNYLENAIT
-547 RENQLSKELENI
+547 RENQLSKELENS
-559 KRGIKSKEEGLKA
+559 KSGIKNKEEELKVSV
-572 NISQFR
+572 SQLR
-578 VLNKRKSMIKRSIRM
+578 VLREKKNVIKRSIRM
-593 FDLKLKKE
+593 LELKLKKE
-601 QKRETRLRTRLR
+601 QKKETKLRIRLER
-613 KKLAELEGMS
+613 KLAELREMS
-623 KQAKMKV
+623 KQARMKV
-630 ERIEELRRVHR
+630 ERIEELRKVHK
-641 DMEELREKVEKN
+641 DIEELREKVEKN
-653 IGLKMGELITLK
+653 ISLKMGELIFLK

-698 LSKEVNLILEDFM
+698 LSREVNLILEDFM
-711 EAIVIDENEDIYL
+711 EAIVIDEKEDIYL

-735 GICLIKQTSIKDLG
+735 GICLIKQTNIKDIG

-771 LKRMIGKTRAER
+771 LKRIIGKTRVEY
-783 SAGRNEDIIVS
+783 STGRKEDIIVS
-794 GNVKIARGIFSQIG
+794 GNVKIAKGIFSQIG
-808 SKRKDP
+808 LRRKDP
-814 KKLETELMQNTKKL
+814 KKLETELLQNTQKL

-837 LLNSEI
+837 LLNSEVA
-843 SKEERDLIE
+843 KEERELTE
-852 AENKI
+852 TENKI

-866 TKREITQTLENES
+866 IKRKITQTLENENK
-879 EIRRTARKLQ
+879 IRRTARKLR

-903 NNVVALIRERNEL
+903 NNVTALIREKNEL
-916 RKKYLRDLKDM
+916 RRKYLKALKDR
-927 EHVKKKVKILKSKIK
+927 EQVKKKVIILKAKIK
-942 TLQQAYE
+942 TLQQACE
-949 NISSSIRS
+949 NMSNSIRS
-957 IENEKESTTRSL
+957 LENEKESITRSL
-969 NNLEATIKSISNLKN
+969 NNLEATIRSIFNLKN
-984 KEREEIL
+984 KKREEIL
-991 KGENML
+991 KGENIL
-997 RDKIKAQTTIANKM
+997 RDKIKTQNTITNKM
-1011 KIMIEEVEAMNK
+1011 KSIIEEVEAMNK

-1041 DIVREVN
+1041 DIIREVN
-1048 LLKEEIEKLETK
+1048 LLKGEIEELETK
-1060 RKEISSIMQEKE
+1060 HKEISSIAQEKE

-1087 KLSESSI
+1087 KLSESAI
-1094 NIEALEERIEV
+1094 NVGALEERIEV
-1105 PEETIMLVNEEY
+1105 PEETITLVNEEY
-1117 RKIGEV
+1117 RKMGEV
-1123 NMLADTQYKTQS
+1123 NMLADTQYKAQS

-1159 NEIESKKKEAFL
+1159 NEIESKKRAAFL
-1171 EALDST
+1171 EALDSI

-1184 FNLMAGGSAWLEI
+1184 FNLMVGGSAWLEI

-1230 SVASLCFIFALQHLK
+1230 SVAALCFIFALQHLK

-1312 QVISKGGSK
+1312 QVISKGRS